1 MPEISHVYG
10 GGCMKKV
17 LMGNHAAS
25 WAVKLSR
32 VKMIAAYPITPQT
45 HIVEELSEMC
55 GNQSLKARFL
65 KVESEHSA
73 MASVIAAQSTGV
85 RSFTASSSHGLA
97 LMHEMLHWAAGA
109 RLPIVMV
116 NVNRALGPGW
126 NIWADQGDSLSQR
139 DTGWIQIYVE
149 DNQEVL
155 DSVIQGYRIAEELM
169 VPVMIC
175 YDAFLL
181 SHTYEPVDIP
191 DQEDVDS
198 WLPPYEPQDILD
210 PENPAAFNSL
220 VMPDNFMEIRFKLHS
235 ALERAK
241 EVVNQTGELFFEK
254 FGRKY
259 QAVEAVKTDDAD
271 MVLVTSSSVTSPAR
285 LVVDELRKEGKK
297 IGLLKIRLFRPFPVE
312 DVSKVL
318 KGKKKAVVI
327 DRNCSWGKGGIFAD
341 ELRGGLY
348 NEDDMP
354 VVHSYVAGIG
364 GKSITPELIRE
375 MIEEASEC
383 EKPETISIWKGMKS

>member
-1 MPEISHVYG
+1 
-10 GGCMKKV
+10 MKKV

-45 HIVEELSEMC
+45 HIVEKLSEMC

-191 DQEDVDS
+191 DQQDVDS
-198 WLPPYEPQDILD
+198 WLPPYEPQNILD
-210 PENPAAFNSL
+210 PENPAAFNGL
-220 VMPDNFMEIRFKLHS
+220 VMPDNYMEIRFKLHS

-241 EVVNQTGELFFEK
+241 EVVNQTGELFSEK

-259 QAVEAVKTDDAD
+259 QTVEAVKTEDAD

-285 LVVDELRKEGKK
+285 IVVDELRKEGKK

-312 DVSKVL
+312 DVKKVL
-318 KGKKKAVVI
+318 TGKKRAVVI

-383 EKPETISIWKGMKS
+383 EKPERISIWKGMKS

>member
-1 MPEISHVYG
+1 
-10 GGCMKKV
+10 MKKV

-45 HIVEELSEMC
+45 HIVEKLSEMC

-169 VPVMIC
+169 APVMIC

-191 DQEDVDS
+191 DQQDVDS
-198 WLPPYEPQDILD
+198 WLPPYEPQNILD
-210 PENPAAFNSL
+210 PENPAAFDGL
-220 VMPDNFMEIRFKLHS
+220 VMPDNYMELRFKLHS

-241 EVVNQTGELFFEK
+241 EVVNRTGELFFEK
-254 FGRKY
+254 FGRRYKT
-259 QAVEAVKTDDAD
+259 VEAVKTDDAD
-271 MVLVTSSSVTSPAR
+271 TVLVTSSSATSPAR
-285 LVVDELRKEGKK
+285 IVVDDLRKGGKK

-312 DVSKVL
+312 DVKKVL
-318 KGKKKAVVI
+318 EGKKRAVVI

-375 MIEEASEC
+375 IIEEASEC
-383 EKPETISIWKGMKS
+383 EKPERISIWKGMKS

>member
-1 MPEISHVYG
+1 
-10 GGCMKKV
+10 MKKV

-73 MASVIAAQSTGV
+73 MASVIASQSTGV

-155 DSVIQGYRIAEELM
+155 DSVIQGYKIAEELM

-191 DQEDVDS
+191 EQEDVDS
-198 WLPPYEPQDILD
+198 WLPPYKPQNILD

-254 FGRKY
+254 FERKY
-259 QAVEAVKTDDAD
+259 QAVEAVNTDDAD
-271 MVLVTSSSVTSPAR
+271 IVLVTSSSITSPAR
-285 LVVDELRKEGKK
+285 IVVDELRKEGKK

-312 DVSKVL
+312 DVKKVL

-364 GKSITPELIRE
+364 GKSITPELIKE
-375 MIEEASEC
+375 MIGEAYEI

>member
-1 MPEISHVYG
+1 
-10 GGCMKKV
+10 
-17 LMGNHAAS
+17 
-25 WAVKLSR
+25 
-32 VKMIAAYPITPQT
+32 
-45 HIVEELSEMC
+45 
-55 GNQSLKARFL
+55 
-65 KVESEHSA
+65 
-73 MASVIAAQSTGV
+73 
-85 RSFTASSSHGLA
+85 
-97 LMHEMLHWAAGA
+97 MHEMLHWAAGA

-139 DTGWIQIYVE
+139 DTGWVQIYVE

-191 DQEDVDS
+191 DQQDVDS
-198 WLPPYEPQDILD
+198 WLPPYEPQNILD
-210 PENPAAFNSL
+210 PENPAAFDGL
-220 VMPDNFMEIRFKLHS
+220 VMPDNYMEIRFKLHS

-254 FGRKY
+254 FERKY
-259 QAVEAVKTDDAD
+259 QTIEAVKTEDAD

-285 LVVDELRKEGKK
+285 IVVDELRKEGKK

-312 DVSKVL
+312 DVKKVL

-354 VVHSYVAGIG
+354 VVHSYVAGLG

-383 EKPETISIWKGMKS
+383 EKPERISIWKGMKS

>member
-1 MPEISHVYG
+1 
-10 GGCMKKV
+10 MKKV

-198 WLPPYEPQDILD
+198 WLPPYEPQNILD
-210 PENPAAFNSL
+210 PENPAAFNGL

-259 QAVEAVKTDDAD
+259 KAVEAVKTDDAD
-271 MVLVTSSSVTSPAR
+271 IVLVTSSSVTSPAR
-285 LVVDELRKEGKK
+285 IVVDDLRKSGER

-312 DVSKVL
+312 DVRKVL

-341 ELRGGLY
+341 ELRGSLY

-354 VVHSYVAGIG
+354 VVHSYVAGLG

-375 MIEEASEC
+375 IIEEASGC
-383 EKPETISIWKGMKS
+383 EKPESISLWKGMKS